1 MSSFRPLT
9 QNQKRLF
16 WRAMQ
21 AACINLGLSTQTE
34 RDDYR
39 HKVLFEETKNRHFA
53 QLNRTIDFDRVMTRL
68 AKDAGDWQT
77 ASKFASGDEYRLA
90 VMVKICCSQIMQLK
104 GLPDGSDAAK
114 RYLAGI
120 LEQSRIPCGTNVT
133 DSSFWM
139 DISKDSLRIV
149 FQILDTH
156 RRRLLAGYKNAGAL
170 EGFHGFD
177 ETMVYMAKPD
187 GTITLCF
194 NNGYYD
200 SYNSIKVNVRAS

>member
-39 HKVLFEETKNRHFA
+39 HKVLFEETKKRHFA

-133 DSSFWM
+133 DSSFC
-139 DISKDSLRIV
+139 DLEKTIKE
-149 FQILDTH
+149 
-156 RRRLLAGYKNAGAL
+156 LLAIAQTVAILGQGMPISRKL
-170 EGFHGFD
+170 EEAARRF
-177 ETMVYMAKPD
+177 
-187 GTITLCF
+187 L
-194 NNGYYD
+194 
-200 SYNSIKVNVRAS
+200 